1 MGLCHI
7 IRLQIRLWWPA
18 KGEGL
23 NTLTSI
29 HMQQLLRSGARRSG
43 GESVAIEQCER
54 GRWRRRT
61 RCSPLQSMTTHS
73 REAHLLPSEIMH
85 ASPESAFA
93 LAAWLWQHRHT
104 QDVQQSYGDGFLRF
118 QKQCQTWQY
127 RKRLSKVQ
135 MASQQQDLLLD
146 DEYIQVFIGIKMQT
160 DGSSNIVLDFFLSQI
175 RSEIEGWSYFF
186 RKSSHLLC
194 KIALLHFL
202 LWTSIETPRILFH
215 TWFS

>member
-29 HMQQLLRSGARRSG
+29 HMQQLLHSGARRSG
-43 GESVAIEQCER
+43 GESVAIEQRER
-54 GRWRRRT
+54 GHWRRRT

-85 ASPESAFA
+85 ASLEIAFA
-93 LAAWLWQHRHT
+93 PAAWLWQHRHT
-104 QDVQQSYGDGFLRF
+104 QDVQQSSRDGFLHF
-118 QKQCQTWQY
+118 KKQCQIWQY

-135 MASQQQDLLLD
+135 TASQQQDFLLD
-146 DEYIQVFIGIKMQT
+146 DGYIQVFIRVKMQT
-160 DGSSNIVLDFFLSQI
+160 DGSCNIILYIFFDH
-175 RSEIEGWSYFF
+175 R
-186 RKSSHLLC
+186 
-194 KIALLHFL
+194 
-202 LWTSIETPRILFH
+202 
-215 TWFS
+215 